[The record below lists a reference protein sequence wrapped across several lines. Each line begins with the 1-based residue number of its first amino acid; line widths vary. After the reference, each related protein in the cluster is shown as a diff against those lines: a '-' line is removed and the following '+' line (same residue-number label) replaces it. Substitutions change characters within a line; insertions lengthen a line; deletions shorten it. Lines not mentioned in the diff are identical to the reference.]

1 MQYYRPLLFLSAILF
16 CLLACT
22 NKSLVN
28 TSNSSTTISDN
39 NSNKLPS
46 RYQLYR
52 EYNNNDILVIYDGAN
67 PALQDRFE
75 HLTKAFQK
83 SLSSEAQE
91 RFNLTFKKANQ
102 TTEADKKGK
111 ILYLVGRFRNESLV
125 DELEHQISFG
135 LEDDYFSFNKQEYND
150 DEILAIHNYPNPR
163 ESSLPLTL
171 ITGNDE
177 AAILAAFENRL
188 ESDINFL
195 WNSYD
200 FSVEGKATKVVGS
213 FNRQWQL
220 HPDQMFEFNTS
231 KEPVVSNRYVDIYS
245 QNPELSLQ
253 ELTTLGESIEKT
265 AENIQRFVGS
275 KKKIIK
281 FKYYIYPSAESKAL
295 QIGNSTQAHFDPT
308 NNSVHT
314 IINDK
319 YKNNFIEKENHLI
332 LKQLL
337 VEPANEILELGLAIR
352 FTDQWQKYG
361 FEYWA
366 SRLAA
371 SGNTLSLEELTNP
384 ESLQFESPLIK
395 ECMAGAL
402 ANFLIAK
409 YGESSF
415 TGIYPKWDPTKSEL
429 RKMESD
435 WQAYLTSLAKE
446 HPRKENPLNKELD
459 LRGFNFAHEGYRIFN
474 GYLSNLAT
482 QSIEKQADLG
492 CNAVAIVPYSYMRD
506 DQKPTPLPITNRPGS
521 ENDQGVI
528 HSAYESKIRGMKT
541 MLKPQIW
548 LRGSW
553 PGDIKMNSDSDWKQF
568 YKNYHRWIRH
578 YALLGEIHQ
587 IDMLCVGVEFVKST
601 LAHEDEWRAVFKN
614 LRGLYSGQLTYAANW
629 GDEFEKVQFWDE
641 LDFIGLNCY
650 YPLSKKDDASKAE
663 LSKNFE
669 SVKKK
674 ITKVYDKH
682 RKPIVFTEIGFRSID
697 APWKHPHAEGD
708 DTYNDVHQDR
718 CYQVILEGVE
728 NEDWYGGILWWKFP
742 SYLTY
747 GGDANNAYT
756 PNNKLAEK
764 TIKKWFSVDEVN

>member
-1 MQYYRPLLFLSAILF
+1 MQYYRPLLLSAIIF
-16 CLLACT
+16 CLVACT

-28 TSNSSTTISDN
+28 NSTQSTTVSKNDN
-39 NSNKLPS
+39 NKVPS
-46 RYQLYR
+46 RYQLYY
-52 EYNNNDILVIYDGAN
+52 EYNNRDILVIYDGSN
-67 PALQDRFE
+67 STLQDRFQ
-75 HLTKAFQK
+75 HLTTAFQK
-83 SLSSEAQE
+83 SLSTEAQE

-102 TTEADKKGK
+102 TTEADRKGK
-111 ILYLVGRFRNESLV
+111 ILYLVGKFRNESLI
-125 DELEHQISFG
+125 DELEHQISFR
-135 LEDDYFSFNKQEYND
+135 LEDDSFSFNKQEYTD

-163 ESSLPLTL
+163 QSSLPLTL
-171 ITGNDE
+171 ITGNDD
-177 AAILAAFENRL
+177 AAILAAFEARL
-188 ESDINFL
+188 ESEINFL

-200 FSVEGKATKVVGS
+200 FSVEGNNTKIIGS
-213 FNRQWQL
+213 FDRQWQL
-220 HPDQMFEFNTS
+220 HPDQLFEFNTS
-231 KEPVVSNRYVDIYS
+231 IEPVVSNRYVDIYS
-245 QNPELSLQ
+245 QNPELSL
-253 ELTTLGESIEKT
+253 EALAALGESIEKT
-265 AENIQRFVGS
+265 VGNIQKFVGT
-275 KKKIIK
+275 KQLLQK
-281 FKYYIYPSAESKAL
+281 FKYYIYPDAESKAL
-295 QIGNSTQAHFDPT
+295 QLGNSTQAHFDLT

-319 YKNNFIEKENHLI
+319 YKDNYIEKENHLI
-332 LKQLL
+332 LRQLL
-337 VEPANEILELGLAIR
+337 GVPNNEILELGLAIS
-352 FTDQWQKYG
+352 FTDQWQKHG
-361 FEYWA
+361 FEYWVA
-366 SRLAA
+366 RLAE
-371 SGNTLSLEELTNP
+371 SDNTLSLTELMNAET
-384 ESLQFESPLIK
+384 LQFESPLIK

-402 ANFLIAK
+402 ANFLLDK
-409 YGESSF
+409 YGRSSF
-415 TGIYPKWDPTKSEL
+415 IGKYRKWDPTKSAL
-429 RKMESD
+429 REMESD
-435 WQAYLTSLAKE
+435 WQAYLRSMVKKY
-446 HPRKENPLNKELD
+446 PRKEILVNKALD

-474 GYLSNLAT
+474 GYLSGLAT

-553 PGDIKMNSDSDWKQF
+553 PGDIKMNNDSDWKQF

-578 YALLGEIHQ
+578 YALLAEIHQ

-601 LAHEDEWRAVFKN
+601 LAHEDEWRGIFKN

-650 YPLSKKDDASKAE
+650 YPLSKKDNASKAE

-674 ITKVYDKH
+674 IAKVYDKH
-682 RKPIVFTEIGFRSID
+682 HKPIVFTEIGFRSID
-697 APWKHPHAEGD
+697 APWKHPHAAGD
-708 DTYNDVHQDR
+708 DTYNDIHQDR
-718 CYQVILEGVE
+718 CYQIILEGVQ

-747 GGDANNAYT
+747 GGDANNSYT

-764 TIKKWFSVDEVN
+764 TIRKWFSIDEVN